1 MRRPVAYFS
10 KKLDIVTV
18 GLAYV
23 WAVAA
28 TCDLFQEAE
37 KFTLRQP
44 TTVHTS
50 HCVLPLLE
58 QKGYWLMSG
67 RLGKYQAILLDNPN
81 VILKSVST
89 LNPAMLLPTS
99 NDEHLHTCIQ
109 VIEQVYSSPPDLTD
123 IPLKDPNLET
133 LIISRINF
141 MDHSKQKANPS
152 TNLGSQSLFA
162 RYLHAKGFNILIQ
175 ALYLGKKNRL
185 IVHSDSKYAFST
197 VHAHGNIWKE
207 RGLFT
212 LGRGR
217 DILRKFWI
225 YLRQ

>member
-1 MRRPVAYFS
+1 M
-10 KKLDIVTV
+10 
-18 GLAYV
+18 
-23 WAVAA
+23 AA

-99 NDEHLHTCIQ
+99 NDEHIHTCIQ
-109 VIEQVYSSPPDLTD
+109 VIEQVFSSPPDLTD

-141 MDHSKQKANPS
+141 MDHTVSRRLTHQQTLEAKAFLPGTFMQKDLISSSK
-152 TNLGSQSLFA
+152 
-162 RYLHAKGFNILIQ
+162 
-175 ALYLGKKNRL
+175 LY
-185 IVHSDSKYAFST
+185 I
-197 VHAHGNIWKE
+197 
-207 RGLFT
+207 
-212 LGRGR
+212 
-217 DILRKFWI
+217 
-225 YLRQ
+225 